1 MYDDPLRMIADQ
13 EGVFLYR
20 EALEAGY
27 KDKQI
32 QAKRRTGEWHR
43 VRHGA
48 YCFGDVWEKQTPTDR
63 HLTRARAVRRTTPGP
78 TVFSHTTALVAHGI
92 DVWGV
97 DLDVVHVTRLDD
109 GSSRVVR
116 DVRHHVGRC
125 SDDEIVEV
133 GGLLVTTP
141 ARSTLEAGTIMS
153 CESARVSFDSAL
165 WKGLCTVEELREL
178 FEQAC
183 SHWPGSQHLHVA
195 LRLVTGKSETVGE
208 SRSMHLFWREH
219 LPAPQQQWEVRIN
232 GRLVA
237 VVDFAWP
244 EYNLFGEFDG
254 MRKYFRDHD
263 PNVAPEEVI
272 VGEKRREDLVRRL
285 TGYTFVRIIWADLY
299 RPARTAASVRQLMR
313 IAG

>member
-1 MYDDPLRMIADQ
+1 
-13 EGVFLYR
+13 
-20 EALEAGY
+20 
-27 KDKQI
+27 
-32 QAKRRTGEWHR
+32 
-43 VRHGA
+43 
-48 YCFGDVWEKQTPTDR
+48 
-63 HLTRARAVRRTTPGP
+63 
-78 TVFSHTTALVAHGI
+78 
-92 DVWGV
+92 
-97 DLDVVHVTRLDD
+97 
-109 GSSRVVR
+109 
-116 DVRHHVGRC
+116 
-125 SDDEIVEV
+125 
-133 GGLLVTTP
+133 
-141 ARSTLEAGTIMS
+141 
-153 CESARVSFDSAL
+153 
-165 WKGLCTVEELREL
+165 VEELREL

-219 LPAPQQQWEVRIN
+219 LPAPEQQWEVRIN

-263 PNVAPEEVI
+263 PSVAPEEVI

-285 TGYTFVRIIWADLY
+285 TGYSFVRIIWADLY